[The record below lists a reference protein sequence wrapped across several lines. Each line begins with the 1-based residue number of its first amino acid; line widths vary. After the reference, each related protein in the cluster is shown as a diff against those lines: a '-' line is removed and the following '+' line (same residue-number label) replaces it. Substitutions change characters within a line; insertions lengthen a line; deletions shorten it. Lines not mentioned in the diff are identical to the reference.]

1 MGHDFITE
9 KNTRGPSQDRDT
21 RWNNDPTVRH
31 SLTDCLPAALW
42 WLVSSAWSRCQVT
55 IALTTP
61 RYSFTSNRMSVC
73 EAVVNFYGERGSVV
87 WNAIYV
93 NIKRSDFIYIYVFE
107 YSKVKRQH
115 LKETNFLFFYFLC
128 LFAFLFCLNTYI
140 KCTIKQQSN
149 NRITK
154 SW

>member
-1 MGHDFITE
+1 MIL
-9 KNTRGPSQDRDT
+9 SQKRT
-21 RWNNDPTVRH
+21 QEVRH
-31 SLTDCLPAALW
+31 RTETHGETTTQQSATHWRTDCLPAALW